1 MATTIRKN
9 QTEYCD
15 SEYDRLEKVIV
26 CQPRYMKIDEVINET
41 QKHFLDKNIDITTA
55 LKQHND
61 FVKVL
66 KDNGTDVI
74 EMTPDPELPEQVFTR
89 DIGFTIGDTIYVSE
103 MGSDIRS
110 GEDEVLK
117 KWLEKNGHQYKKL
130 DYGTIEGGDVVVD
143 KNKVF
148 VGVSHRTNTGAID
161 QLRELADGF
170 TVIPVPFQ
178 KKYLHLD
185 CVFNILSPDQALV
198 FAPAFKQKELQMLAE
213 HFNLI
218 EVNDAEQ
225 FTMGTN
231 VLSIGDKKV
240 LSLPQ
245 NKAVNGALRE
255 HGYEVIEVDFSEIIK
270 SGGSFRC
277 CSMPVLRK

>member
-1 MATTIRKN
+1 MATTIRKD

-26 CQPRYMKIDEVINET
+26 CQPRFMKIEKVINET
-41 QKHFLDKNIDITTA
+41 QKHFLDKNIDIDTA

-61 FVKVL
+61 FVDAL
-66 KDNGTDVI
+66 KDNGTEVI
-74 EMTPDPELPEQVFTR
+74 EMAPDKELPEQVFTR
-89 DIGFTIGDTIYVSE
+89 DIGFTIGDTIYVSQ

-117 KWLEKNGHQYKKL
+117 SWLAGKGHKYEKL
-130 DYGTIEGGDVVVD
+130 DNSNIEGGDVIVD
-143 KNKVF
+143 KDKVF
-148 VGVSHRTNTGAID
+148 VGVSHRTSKGAID
-161 QLRELADGF
+161 QLRNLADGF

-185 CVFNILSPDQALV
+185 CVFNILSEKEALV
-198 FAPAFKQKELQMLAE
+198 FSPAFKPKELELLE
-213 HFNLI
+213 SHYNLI
-218 EVNDAEQ
+218 EVDAKEQ

-231 VLSIGDKKV
+231 VLSIGDRKV

-245 NKAVNGALRE
+245 NKGVNKQMRK
-255 HGYEVIEVDFSEIIK
+255 HGYHVIEVDFSEIIK

-277 CSMPVLRK
+277 CSMPILRT

>member
-15 SEYDRLEKVIV
+15 SEYDRLDKVIV
-26 CQPRYMKIDEVINET
+26 CQPRYMKIEKIINET
-41 QKHFLDKNIDITTA
+41 QKHFMDKNIDIQTA
-55 LKQHND
+55 LKQHKD
-61 FVKVL
+61 FVSAL
-66 KDNGTDVI
+66 KRNGSEVI
-74 EMTPDPELPEQVFTR
+74 QMTPDKKLPEQVFTR

-103 MGSDIRS
+103 MGSDIRA

-117 KWLEKNGHQYKKL
+117 EWLKSKGYKYEKL
-130 DYGTIEGGDVVVD
+130 DNSSIEGGDVIVD
-143 KNKVF
+143 KDKVF
-148 VGVSHRTNTGAID
+148 VGVSHRTDTGAID
-161 QLRELADGF
+161 QLRNMAEGF
-170 TVIPVPFQ
+170 TVTPVPFQ

-185 CVFNILSPDQALV
+185 CVFNILSPDEALI
-198 FAPAFKQKELQMLAE
+198 FSPAFKQKELQMLE
-213 HFNLI
+213 SQYNLI
-218 EVNDAEQ
+218 EVNEEEQ

-245 NKAVNGALRE
+245 NKEVNKDLRN

-277 CSMPVLRK
+277 CSMPVLRT

>member
-15 SEYDRLEKVIV
+15 SEYDRLKKVIV
-26 CQPRYMKIDEVINET
+26 CQPRFMKIEEVINET
-41 QKHFLDKNIDITTA
+41 QKHFLDKNIDIHTA
-55 LKQHND
+55 LKQHEA
-61 FVKVL
+61 FVSAMKE
-66 KDNGTDVI
+66 NGTEVI
-74 EMTPDPELPEQVFTR
+74 QLTPDQQLPEQVFTR

-103 MGSDIRS
+103 MGSDIRA
-110 GEDEVLK
+110 GEEEVLID
-117 KWLEKNGHQYKKL
+117 WLKNNGHKYEKL
-130 DYGTIEGGDVVVD
+130 DMSSIEGGDVIVD
-143 KNKVF
+143 KDKVF
-148 VGVSHRTNTGAID
+148 VGVSHRTNSGAID
-161 QLRELADGF
+161 QLREHAEGY

-185 CVFNILSPDQALV
+185 CVFNILSPDEALV
-198 FAPAFKQKELQMLAE
+198 FSPAFKQKELNMLRNYY
-213 HFNLI
+213 NLV
-218 EVNDAEQ
+218 EVTDKEQ

-245 NKAVNGALRE
+245 NKEVNKSLRN
-255 HGYEVIEVDFSEIIK
+255 HGYNVIEVDFSEIIK